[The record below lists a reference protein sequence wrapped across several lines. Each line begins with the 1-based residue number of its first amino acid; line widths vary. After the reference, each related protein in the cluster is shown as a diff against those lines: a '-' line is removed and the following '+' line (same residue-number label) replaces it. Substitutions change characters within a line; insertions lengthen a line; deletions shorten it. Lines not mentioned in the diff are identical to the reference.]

1 MRALRRDAYGPP
13 GILRLVDVPVPQPG
27 AGEVLVRVHASSVNR
42 ADIDY
47 LTGTPFLTRMGTG
60 LRAPRNRGVGLDV
73 AGVVEGV
80 GAGVTRFAPG
90 AEVIGDMTL
99 FGHGAFAEY
108 VVAPERAW
116 AAKPPSVSMEVAAT
130 IPQSGILALQGL
142 HGGRG
147 IGPGKHVLVNG
158 ASGNVGPFAVQLA
171 KVFGAEVTGV
181 CSAPKRDFVRS
192 LGADHVLDYGSEDY
206 RSGTVRYDWILDV
219 MGKGNLLGVR
229 RALAPGGRYVMAGGS
244 TGAIL
249 QSITVGPLASLGSR
263 KVGLLFAW
271 KPGDHGDMTR
281 LAAMVEAGTLRP
293 AIDRTYPLAEAPD
306 ALRDLAAGRAR
317 GKLVISV

>member
-1 MRALRRDAYGPP
+1 
-13 GILRLVDVPVPQPG
+13 
-27 AGEVLVRVHASSVNR
+27 
-42 ADIDY
+42 
-47 LTGTPFLTRMGTG
+47 
-60 LRAPRNRGVGLDV
+60 
-73 AGVVEGV
+73 
-80 GAGVTRFAPG
+80 
-90 AEVIGDMTL
+90 
-99 FGHGAFAEY
+99 

-181 CSAPKRDFVRS
+181 CSAPKMDFVRS